1 MEASSRRE
9 SWRTPGGVVLLLVV
23 VILPALIGAPG
34 IFLGLGL
41 LAVPLYVVAV
51 LRWWPATLFWALAL
65 LAAEYVGWLCID
77 EAPLKA
83 STLLYPIPVVC
94 CAIRGWIA
102 VKGAPGGRR
111 VMWQLVL
118 TAVVVVVSLT
128 VSAMVVLAPALHLPA
143 PTSQAAIA
151 AAAVVAILA
160 TTAIAEIRAVPPL

>member
-1 MEASSRRE
+1 MQASSRRE
-9 SWRTPGGVVLLLVV
+9 SWRTPGGLVLLLVA

-65 LAAEYVGWLCID
+65 LAAEYAGWLYVD
-77 EAPLKA
+77 QAPLAA
-83 STLLYPIPVVC
+83 STLIYPIPVLC
-94 CAIRGWIA
+94 CAVRGWIA
-102 VKGAPGGRR
+102 VKGAPGGRPLL
-111 VMWQLVL
+111 WQLLL

-128 VSAMVVLAPALHLPA
+128 VSAMALLAPALRLPA
-143 PTSQAAIA
+143 PTSQAALG

-160 TTAIAEIRAVPPL
+160 TTAIAEIRAVPQL